1 MRYLDLLNHYKSL
14 VSEAPQDAAQPD
26 ITGGAAV
33 QTPIAMPVPNAGQGG
48 SAGNQEQTATVPPEG
63 YVDLVRLL
71 AKALVMNIPAG
82 SIDDLW
88 TMKVNKESAESVR
101 EAISNTIKENE
112 NYEDNPERLQNPHFK
127 KFYDSINENNFTQ
140 KYKQILS
147 IMKRFSK
154 DPKLG

>member
-14 VSEAPQDAAQPD
+14 VSEAPQAPQDAAQPA

-33 QTPIAMPVPNAGQGG
+33 QTPVAMPVPNAGQGE
-48 SAGNQEQTATVPPEG
+48 QEQTATVPPEG
-63 YVDLVRLL
+63 YVDIVRLL

-88 TMKVNKESAESVR
+88 TMKVNKESAESIR

-140 KYKQILS
+140 KYKQLLGV
-147 IMKRFSK
+147 MKRFSK

>member
-26 ITGGAAV
+26 IAGGAAV
-33 QTPIAMPVPNAGQGG
+33 QTPVAMPVPNAGQGEKG
-48 SAGNQEQTATVPPEG
+48 QTTTVPPEG
-63 YVDLVRLL
+63 YVDIVRLL

-88 TMKVNKESAESVR
+88 TMKVNKESAESIR

-140 KYKQILS
+140 KYKQLLS
-147 IMKRFSK
+147 VMKRFSK

>member
-1 MRYLDLLNHYKSL
+1 MRYLDLLNHYKTL

-26 ITGGAAV
+26 IAGGAAV
-33 QTPIAMPVPNAGQGG
+33 QTPVAMPVPNAGSGG
-48 SAGNQEQTATVPPEG
+48 TPQTATVPPEG
-63 YVDLVRLL
+63 YVDIVRLL
-71 AKALVMNIPAG
+71 AKALVMNIPSG

-88 TMKVNKESAESVR
+88 TMQVKKENAESIR
-101 EAISNTIKENE
+101 EAISNAIKENE
-112 NYEDNPERLQNPHFK
+112 NYEDNPERLENPNFK

-147 IMKRFSK
+147 IMKKYSK